1 MYINFVYGNKV
12 VSANGML
19 YCELHLLS
27 FPQGGRYSMSTVT
40 FIPKSFLLETFTY
53 NSNGQKLYLAVFPC
67 RLRTPTAT
75 SKTGNCCCAFVL
87 DSGFGS
93 VDMFGLKSQ
102 D

>member
-1 MYINFVYGNKV
+1 MYISFVYDNKV

-27 FPQGGRYSMSTVT
+27 FPQGGRDSMSN
-40 FIPKSFLLETFTY
+40 FIPKSLLLETFTY
-53 NSNGQKLYLAVFPC
+53 NSNSQKLYLAVFPC
-67 RLRTPTAT
+67 HLRTAT
-75 SKTGNCCCAFVL
+75 SKTGNCCAFVL
-87 DSGFGS
+87 GSGFGS